1 MGSELRPAP
10 LPTPQFWGIQD
21 AGWPTGN
28 DTSGNTEVPLGSRPA
43 PSELAQWQPNCPC
56 APCRGSTWPCW
67 RQGHLYRARCEQ
79 GQSHLCDGQAGPPL
93 QDLRVPGRASL
104 YQPHAHPAVSS
115 IFCFW
120 FFQSMYQIQT
130 SFLLLLLTVSPGQWK
145 STPES
150 ILPTPRLPSLFP
162 MIQSLRSGH
171 SYLSMM

>member
-1 MGSELRPAP
+1 MRGGP
-10 LPTPQFWGIQD
+10 LEMTLLETRRSHLDLVLPPVKLT
-21 AGWPTGN
+21 
-28 DTSGNTEVPLGSRPA
+28 
-43 PSELAQWQPNCPC
+43 QWQPNCPC
-56 APCRGSTWPCW
+56 APCQGSHLASLET
-67 RQGHLYRARCEQ
+67 GGLYRARCEQ

-93 QDLRVPGRASL
+93 QDLRASL

-115 IFCFW
+115 AFCFW

-145 STPES
+145 SIPES

-171 SYLSMM
+171 SYLSMMQSLNHGSLTPLR